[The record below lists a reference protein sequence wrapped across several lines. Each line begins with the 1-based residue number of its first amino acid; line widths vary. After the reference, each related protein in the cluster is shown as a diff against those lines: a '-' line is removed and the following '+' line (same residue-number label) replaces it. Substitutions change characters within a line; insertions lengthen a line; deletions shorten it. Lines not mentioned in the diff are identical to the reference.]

1 MVADRATLIKRLSM
15 VNYYRLSAYWH
26 PFRISNDPND
36 RLIAGTTLDV
46 VWEHYV
52 FDRQLR
58 LIIIDAIE
66 RAEVAVRAQLVN
78 LHALEYGPFGY
89 LLKST
94 LPGITIDNH
103 QRLLDRLHTEEKNSR
118 ETYVAHYRSK
128 YDNEI
133 ALPLWIACEL
143 MTFGNLFTLFTGLKT
158 KHKKTLAKRYGLNV
172 PVFGSWLKTLNQVR
186 NLCAHHARIWNRV
199 YGIQAIIPS
208 RQPNNIWTAPDNWI
222 ESPVWNDLP

>member
-1 MVADRATLIKRLSM
+1 MKYKKQALTFEMQADKLLERGLVADRATLIKRLSM

-133 ALPLWIACEL
+133 ALPLWIAC
-143 MTFGNLFTLFTGLKT
+143 
-158 KHKKTLAKRYGLNV
+158 
-172 PVFGSWLKTLNQVR
+172 
-186 NLCAHHARIWNRV
+186 
-199 YGIQAIIPS
+199 
-208 RQPNNIWTAPDNWI
+208 
-222 ESPVWNDLP
+222 